1 MSLMNKITEELKKAM
16 RLKDTI
22 RLESIRA
29 IKSELL
35 LLQTRSGGTD
45 SFSKGEENKVLQK
58 LIKQRKESAAI
69 YKEQDRNDLEI
80 LEQKQANII
89 LEFLPK
95 QLDLKE
101 IENIVSNI
109 INDLGVNSIK
119 DMGKV
124 MSIANKQISGRA
136 DGSTIASVVKQK
148 LI

>member
-1 MSLMNKITEELKKAM
+1 MNKITEELKKAM

-124 MSIANKQISGRA
+124 MSIANKQISGRT

-148 LI
+148 LT

>member
-69 YKEQDRNDLEI
+69 YKKQDRNDLEI

>member
-58 LIKQRKESAAI
+58 LIKQRKESATI
-69 YKEQDRNDLEI
+69 YKEQNRNDLEI
-80 LEQKQANII
+80 LEQKQADII

-136 DGSTIASVVKQK
+136 DGSTVASVVKQK
-148 LI
+148 LT